1 MVFYRP
7 VKIFFTIKGWS
18 PVGEFLPPSKLKPK
32 PEPSLDNITL
42 VKGPKTRLLTT
53 SKSIKDMSRVI

>member
-7 VKIFFTIKGWS
+7 VKVFFTVIGWS
-18 PVGEFLPPSKLKPK
+18 PVGEFLPPFKLKPK

-42 VKGPKTRLLTT
+42 VKGPKTRLLTKSE
-53 SKSIKDMSRVI
+53 SKKKTC